1 MLTYALWVFVG
12 NALFPRLAYW
22 LRWPT
27 RARGRLL
34 VAYIVWNA
42 ALLFWLRQWFLPALT
57 DAFGKAAEDLE
68 VATEQLRAE
77 LGREPTRDEVG
88 DRLAKLHG
96 WESSPLVPDRRSR

>member
-1 MLTYALWVFVG
+1 LTYALWVFVG
-12 NALFPRLAYW
+12 TALFPRLAYW
-22 LRWPT
+22 VRWPT

-34 VAYIVWNA
+34 LAYIAWNT
-42 ALLFWLRQWFLPALT
+42 ALLFWLRQWFLPALA

-68 VATEQLRAE
+68 AAREQLRAE

-96 WESSPLVPDRRSR
+96 WESSPLMPDRGPR